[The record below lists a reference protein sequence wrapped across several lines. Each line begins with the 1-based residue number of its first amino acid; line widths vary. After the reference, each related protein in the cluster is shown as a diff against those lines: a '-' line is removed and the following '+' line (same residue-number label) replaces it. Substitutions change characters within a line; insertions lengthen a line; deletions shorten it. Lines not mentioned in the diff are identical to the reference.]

1 MLQIFLESLLTI
13 TKRARQFIKNWG
25 DRYCIVGQI
34 LETGTTLLQ
43 EYSSI
48 LKSGNYYKVD
58 RAAQEKNAFW

>member
-43 EYSSI
+43 EYRR
-48 LKSGNYYKVD
+48 YFKV
-58 RAAQEKNAFW
+58 R